1 MDLVGKVMSLLFNML
16 SRFFIAFFPR
26 SKRILISWLQSP
38 SPVTLEPKKI
48 KSVTVSTFTPTLF
61 HEVMGLDAMILV
73 FWMLIFFFFFFF
85 VFPILNPPPPP
96 SHYHLSG
103 SSQCTSPKHPV
114 SCIEMVTISL
124 YMRQQKRH
132 WCIEQSFELCGRGR
146 GWDNLGE
153 WHWNMYNII
162 YETSHQS
169 RFDARYCMLI
179 FKPAFSLSSFTL
191 IKRVVPIHFLP
202 LRWYH
207 MYILVCWYFSQQSW
221 YQLVIHPA
229 WHFAWCIQH
238 IS

>member
-1 MDLVGKVMSLLFNML
+1 MKWWDWMPWSWSFECWFSFSFFCVPHPESFSSSLPL
-16 SRFFIAFFPR
+16 
-26 SKRILISWLQSP
+26 P
-38 SPVTLEPKKI
+38 SLWVVPVHQPQ
-48 KSVTVSTFTPTLF
+48 
-61 HEVMGLDAMILV
+61 A
-73 FWMLIFFFFFFF
+73 
-85 VFPILNPPPPP
+85 
-96 SHYHLSG
+96 
-103 SSQCTSPKHPV
+103 SSIMHW
-114 SCIEMVTISL
+114 EMVTISL
-124 YMRQQKRH
+124 YTRQQKRH
-132 WCIEQSFELCGRGR
+132 WCIEQSFGLCGRGR